1 MDRRDLSLPPYYH
14 RGRLALN
21 GSDTAGEHTPSTLSD
36 GVTGRSGR
44 RPRVLFVGASPFDL
58 PLPPDLDRKWK
69 AVSRELD
76 VRVIGR
82 ANAVRSTDPRFR
94 LVRQAPRP
102 LRGLGKYVALPA
114 IVAGE
119 LRRFRPEVIVTKSP
133 FEAFSLL
140 PVRRLAR
147 HRPRLVVELHGD
159 WRTAAR
165 LYGSPLRRLYASLA
179 ERAAVYALRRADGIR
194 ALSAYTASLA
204 EQTTGRRPTSIFP
217 AYVDLESFTTDAPQT
232 LPEQPAVAW
241 IGVLER
247 TKNPHLL
254 ADAWRLAAPQ
264 LDRGRLVVVGR
275 GPLQPVIDDLV
286 SEFPTRVTSIPRL
299 TSIEVA
305 KLLDASTVLALSS
318 ESEGYP
324 RVIVE
329 AFTRGRP
336 VVATAAG
343 GVPDLV
349 RTDRNGMLVA
359 PGDAPAFADALVRVL
374 TDRTLAERLSRGA
387 LEDAARLR
395 CTPEH
400 FAEAFRRLVDDAVR
414 TA

>member
-1 MDRRDLSLPPYYH
+1 MPPELSPWEVGLSL
-14 RGRLALN
+14 
-21 GSDTAGEHTPSTLSD
+21 SDTEGGHSQSTPSD

-44 RPRVLFVGASPFDL
+44 RPRVLFVGGSPFDL
-58 PLPPDLDRKWK
+58 PLPPDLDRKWN

-94 LVRQAPRP
+94 LIPQPPRP
-102 LRGLGKYVALPA
+102 LRGLGKYVALQA
-114 IVAGE
+114 IVGGE
-119 LRRFRPEVIVTKSP
+119 LRRFRPDVVVTKSP

-140 PVRRLAR
+140 PVRKLAR
-147 HRPRLVVELHGD
+147 HHPRLVVELHGD

-165 LYGSPLRRLYASLA
+165 LYGSPLRRLYAGLA
-179 ERAAVYALRRADGIR
+179 DRAAAYALRRADGIR

-217 AYVDLESFTTDAPQT
+217 AYVDLESFTTEPPQT

-247 TKNPHLL
+247 TKNPRLL
-254 ADAWRLAAPQ
+254 ADAWRLAAPR
-264 LDRGRLVVVGR
+264 LDRARLVVVGR

-299 TSIEVA
+299 TPVEVA

-324 RVIVE
+324 RVIME

-336 VVATAAG
+336 VVGTAAG
-343 GVPDLV
+343 GVRDLV

-359 PGDAPAFADALVRVL
+359 PGDAPALADALVRVL

-395 CTPEH
+395 STPEH